1 MQIRQMIQH
10 VVSEQGSF
18 VAKVAA
24 IIVIVF
30 GISRV
35 QNAINHIWKLK
46 PIPKLNRKKYLIKR
60 VISLGIFSVIG
71 FILVLSLVINLLI
84 DILGSCLPG

>member
-1 MQIRQMIQH
+1 VGGVAVMQIRQMIQH

-46 PIPKLNRKKYLIKR
+46 PIPKLNRKKYL
-60 VISLGIFSVIG
+60 
-71 FILVLSLVINLLI
+71 
-84 DILGSCLPG
+84 